1 MGLTIKK
8 LVMTKKGNQFE
19 TLLPAKR
26 IVCPTC
32 EGTGRVLCDGLRGVA
47 IDPEHME
54 DPDFAESYFGG
65 NYDVTCDH
73 CHGENVVLEVDYE
86 ALSEK
91 MKARVDRQANQEW
104 RDEQE
109 RLAERRWGF

>member
-8 LVMTKKGNQFE
+8 WVMTKKGNQFE
-19 TLLPAKR
+19 VLLPAKR

-32 EGTGRVLCDGLRGVA
+32 EGTGSVLRDGLRGVA
-47 IDPEHME
+47 FNLDQMD
-54 DPDFAESYFGG
+54 DPDFVENYFGG

-73 CHGENVVLEVDYE
+73 CHGENVVLEIDYE

-91 MKARVDRQANQEW
+91 MKARVDRQADQEW
-104 RDEQE
+104 AAEQE
-109 RLAERRWGF
+109 QRAEQRWGC